1 MGLRNNI
8 LKRIEEI
15 KKTEFGFAD
24 EWWSNCYVNF
34 HNNKKKT
41 TRLSELSFKELNDE
55 QLVRCFEYII
65 KQQQD
70 AISYRIK
77 RDYEL

>member
-1 MGLRNNI
+1 MSLRNNI
-8 LKRIEEI
+8 LKRIEQI
-15 KKTEFGFAD
+15 KKDEFGFAD
-24 EWWSNCYVNF
+24 EWWSSCYVNF
-34 HNNKKKT
+34 HDKRKKA
-41 TRLSELSFKELNDE
+41 TRLSELNFKELNDE

-70 AISYRIK
+70 AISFRIK